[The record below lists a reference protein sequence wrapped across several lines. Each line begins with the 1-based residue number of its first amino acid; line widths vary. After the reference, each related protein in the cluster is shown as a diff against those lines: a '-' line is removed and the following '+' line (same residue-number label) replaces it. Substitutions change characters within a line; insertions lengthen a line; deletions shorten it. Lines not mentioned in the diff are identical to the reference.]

1 MYDYFL
7 FSVAYF
13 GVTENGLFVFL
24 RLFYRECCII
34 EIDAERV
41 YRMTE
46 KDRIIELQAEL
57 LRSMTEKNLKRMTQ
71 DFWADKPM
79 NLEQLQKDVEMHTA
93 QVGRADDQQVSVNTV
108 EAAEQAQ
115 QAVQEETPETI
126 ADLQAELQEYIGL
139 AHIKEEV
146 QDLINLVTV
155 HQLRQQH
162 DLPVTDLSLHMVF
175 TGNPGTGKTM
185 IARLMARIYKA
196 LGILKGGQLVEVER
210 SGLVAGYVGQTA
222 AKTMEV
228 LEQAHGGVLFIDEA
242 YTLSRGGDNDF
253 GQEAIDTLLKYMED
267 HRDEILQPLRT
278 LPLHCCA
285 AVQ

>member
-1 MYDYFL
+1 
-7 FSVAYF
+7 
-13 GVTENGLFVFL
+13 
-24 RLFYRECCII
+24 
-34 EIDAERV
+34 
-41 YRMTE
+41 MTE

-155 HQLRQQH
+155 HQLR
-162 DLPVTDLSLHMVF
+162 
-175 TGNPGTGKTM
+175 
-185 IARLMARIYKA
+185 
-196 LGILKGGQLVEVER
+196 
-210 SGLVAGYVGQTA
+210 
-222 AKTMEV
+222 
-228 LEQAHGGVLFIDEA
+228 
-242 YTLSRGGDNDF
+242 
-253 GQEAIDTLLKYMED
+253 
-267 HRDEILQPLRT
+267 
-278 LPLHCCA
+278 
-285 AVQ
+285 